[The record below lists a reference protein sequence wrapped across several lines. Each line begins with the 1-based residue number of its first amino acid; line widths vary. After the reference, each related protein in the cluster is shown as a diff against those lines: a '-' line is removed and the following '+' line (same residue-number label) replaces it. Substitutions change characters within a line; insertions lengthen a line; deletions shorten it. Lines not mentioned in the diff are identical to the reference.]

1 MLPNHE
7 MASREVQDA
16 LLAQLKQP
24 FDPKFLKWRIGATNK
39 DKTKGIAL
47 AYIDARE
54 VMKRLD
60 DVCGVAGWQ
69 NNMREV
75 PDGFVCDLTL
85 FVGGQWVNKSNGAGR
100 TQVEPVK
107 GGMSDAL
114 KRSAS
119 VWGVGRYLYYL
130 PTIWVA
136 IKPAGRS
143 FVLAE
148 IPELPNWAL
157 PNTDI
162 RDWQLIAEQEFDAKN
177 SVGMDGEN
185 DADAPV
191 IPNQTT
197 MDDIIKANKK

>member
-1 MLPNHE
+1 MLPQHE

-16 LLAQLKQP
+16 LLKQLKDP
-24 FDPKFLKWRIGATNK
+24 FDPKFIKWRVGATNA

-47 AYIDARE
+47 AYLDARE
-54 VMKRLD
+54 VTKRLD

-69 NNMREV
+69 NQIREV
-75 PDGFVCDLTL
+75 PNGFVCDITI
-85 FVGGQWVNKSNGAGR
+85 FVGGQWVTKSNGAGL

-114 KRSAS
+114 KRTAS

-130 PTIWVA
+130 PNVWVA

-148 IPELPNWAL
+148 IPTLPDWAL
-157 PNTDI
+157 PSSQIERWEDV
-162 RDWQLIAEQEFDAKN
+162 AELEFDAKN
-177 SVGMDGEN
+177 AQGADGEN
-185 DADAPV
+185 EYNSNVLADGGKM
-191 IPNQTT
+191 Q
-197 MDDIIKANKK
+197 DIINAK